1 MGDSLQAGGLHL
13 YSADRALPLVDT
25 LAGVMLDHP
34 LDPMAS
40 EWLAVPSDGMRRWL
54 LLELAR
60 RLGAGG
66 PAGGDGVAANIA
78 RAYPGTLRNV
88 VLEAASAAP
97 GAAGGPDPWQIDR
110 MVWPLLAVFDDLE
123 RQGGMA
129 PFTAL
134 PDGGARFT
142 RVRAVADL
150 FDRYHLHRPG
160 MIQAWAD
167 PDRPDGG
174 LVDGSGEPLAV
185 HARWQVD
192 LWRRLRAE
200 IDAPSPPERMPVAL
214 EALTSGALDP
224 DLPGRLLLFG
234 FTSLPGHDFL
244 PLVQAV
250 SREREVHL
258 FLLGPHRFDPTRLRA
273 GWPRP
278 PRGRPRLRSED
289 LTGRSVRQP
298 LLRSWGRL
306 ARETAL
312 LLSDDGEPEP
322 DRSVRVPSPE
332 APRSTLLHRLQADI
346 RGDAEAVPAPLD
358 PADRS
363 VQFHA
368 CFGPMRQV
376 QVARDAILHLLDDAT
391 GTTEE
396 DVLVV
401 CPDLERFAPLV
412 EAVFGTPGDGSDVGA
427 PALRYRIADRSI
439 RSSNPVLGATA
450 AMLDLVAGRFEIT
463 QVLDFLS
470 LAPVRARF
478 GFDESDL
485 GVLAAWATG
494 TRVRW
499 GLDPVHRSGFGVPAA
514 VVGNTWQAAL
524 DRLLLGSA
532 VTDGEL
538 DLAIGGVAPFGVD
551 SGDSELLGS
560 FAFVLGRLADL
571 AGHGVDGDRTAGGW
585 VAALRRAADDL
596 FAAPDR
602 AGWLFEALDRVLAD
616 VVEGAASSRRGSD
629 VALELV
635 DVRRLLQDRLDRE
648 PGRPDYFRGGVTV
661 TSMASLRWVPFRIV
675 CVLGLDQDAAGSST
689 PDAADLMAAAP
700 QIGDP
705 DARSESRQA
714 LLEVVLAAGDHLL
727 VVRDG
732 RDLRSN
738 HPVPQ
743 VVPAAE
749 LFDAVVSLVAEP
761 DRPSVRETLEVA
773 HPRHPFDDACLVRDE
788 LVEGL
793 VWSYSGRDLE
803 AAGRR
808 RGRPPAR
815 VPFLGRP
822 LEGGDDDDGV
832 VELEELRSFLRD
844 PVGTFVQR
852 TLGARLPRRAEEVD
866 DVLPVELDG
875 LETFRVGQELLDARA
890 KGLDDR
896 VWREVERT
904 RGTLPPGVLEER
916 LFADLSAEVDRM
928 IVEGRA
934 RGVGAGPGEGRDLD
948 ITLPDGTRVVGV
960 VPLALEGPEPGP
972 GRIVFAR
979 PKQVQRLEAWL
990 ELMALTAAEPETTWR
1005 AVVVTRPKSGTSG
1018 LRPVDL
1024 VASSPAAGRGA
1035 DAVSALSVVVDLYR
1049 RGRRQP
1055 LPLFAEYSAAV
1066 HEGSGRDEAWR
1077 SHAGRGDGTRPA
1089 TRLVFGDVDEDEIF
1103 RLQSVEGD
1111 PGHGGGRVQRYAE
1124 RLWGTVRSTSVDRP

>member
-1 MGDSLQAGGLHL
+1 M
-13 YSADRALPLVDT
+13 
-25 LAGVMLDHP
+25 
-34 LDPMAS
+34 
-40 EWLAVPSDGMRRWL
+40 
-54 LLELAR
+54 
-60 RLGAGG
+60 
-66 PAGGDGVAANIA
+66 
-78 RAYPGTLRNV
+78 
-88 VLEAASAAP
+88 
-97 GAAGGPDPWQIDR
+97 
-110 MVWPLLAVFDDLE
+110 
-123 RQGGMA
+123 
-129 PFTAL
+129 
-134 PDGGARFT
+134 
-142 RVRAVADL
+142 
-150 FDRYHLHRPG
+150 
-160 MIQAWAD
+160 
-167 PDRPDGG
+167 
-174 LVDGSGEPLAV
+174 
-185 HARWQVD
+185 
-192 LWRRLRAE
+192 
-200 IDAPSPPERMPVAL
+200 
-214 EALTSGALDP
+214 
-224 DLPGRLLLFG
+224 
-234 FTSLPGHDFL
+234 
-244 PLVQAV
+244 
-250 SREREVHL
+250 
-258 FLLGPHRFDPTRLRA
+258 
-273 GWPRP
+273 
-278 PRGRPRLRSED
+278 
-289 LTGRSVRQP
+289 
-298 LLRSWGRL
+298 
-306 ARETAL
+306 
-312 LLSDDGEPEP
+312 
-322 DRSVRVPSPE
+322 RVPSPE

-705 DARSESRQA
+705 DPRSESRQA

-808 RGRPPAR
+808 RGRPLAR

-934 RGVGAGPGEGRDLD
+934 RGVGAGPGRGARPRHHPARRDACRRGGAIGTRGAGAGPRSHRLRAAEAGAASGGVARADGVDGRRTRDDVARRGRHPAQERHERVATGGPRGVLPGGGPGSGCGVRPLGGRRSLPPRPASATPVVRGVFGRGPRGIRSGRGVAVPRRTWRRHPSGDPPGVRRRRRGRDLPPAVRRGGPGPRGRTRPALCRATVGD
-948 ITLPDGTRVVGV
+948 GAVDVGGPTVTGGDFDVLGRLPDGQVVIEASAGTGKTYTLASLATRFLAERDIAPSELLMVTFTRAATAELRSRIRGQLVRSATALAEGAV
-960 VPLALEGPEPGP
+960 AEDDQLSAFLSTGDVPARRARLDRAVAEFDAAAISTIHSFAAQVRNTLGMTPAIDPDSRLTSDVADLVRHACADALA
-972 GRIVFAR
+972 
-979 PKQVQRLEAWL
+979 
-990 ELMALTAAEPETTWR
+990 TAATGGVPVTELPPLSRLVKATEKYVGGPDLVLEPAPGSPGAKPEQMRLHELVLASQANLSALLRDTGRMGFDDVLTQLR
-1005 AVVVTRPKSGTSG
+1005 DVLGHSTSSAVVDT
-1018 LRPVDL
+1018 LRH
-1024 VASSPAAGRGA
+1024 RFK
-1035 DAVSALSVVVDLYR
+1035 VVLI
-1049 RGRRQP
+1049 
-1055 LPLFAEYSAAV
+1055 
-1066 HEGSGRDEAWR
+1066 DEFQDTDRVQW
-1077 SHAGRGDGTRPA
+1077 
-1089 TRLVFGDVDEDEIF
+1089 EIF
-1103 RLQSVEGD
+1103 STLFGGPSPHRAPR
-1111 PGHGGGRVQRYAE
+1111 PGG
-1124 RLWGTVRSTSVDRP
+1124 